1 MLQRH
6 GVWCQVTCQ
15 LWVCMHHQF
24 HHYHLNYLCPG
35 CVPNPFY
42 EESFRKRSCSSTS
55 GLSANKDLQLWP
67 MPDLQWKRKL
77 SWWTVYKSDTLV
89 SDVPFTSVNPLTH
102 SVPCLSLS
110 VSLLSPC
117 TNCLKSYPPS
127 RNHFISAR
135 PCVPRGSWSIIPSV
149 TQWTF

>member
-6 GVWCQVTCQ
+6 GVCCQVTFQ
-15 LWVCMHHQF
+15 LRVCMHHQF
-24 HHYHLNYLCPG
+24 HYYHLNYLCPG

-42 EESFRKRSCSSTS
+42 EESFRKRSCSWTS
-55 GLSANKDLQLWP
+55 GLSANKVLQLWP
-67 MPDLQWKRKL
+67 VPDLQEKENWGGEQ
-77 SWWTVYKSDTLV
+77 
-89 SDVPFTSVNPLTH
+89 LTH
-102 SVPCLSLS
+102 RTLLSLMYPS
-110 VSLLSPC
+110 RQSIPSLTPSPVSLSLSLLSPC

-135 PCVPRGSWSIIPSV
+135 PCVPRGSWYIIPSV